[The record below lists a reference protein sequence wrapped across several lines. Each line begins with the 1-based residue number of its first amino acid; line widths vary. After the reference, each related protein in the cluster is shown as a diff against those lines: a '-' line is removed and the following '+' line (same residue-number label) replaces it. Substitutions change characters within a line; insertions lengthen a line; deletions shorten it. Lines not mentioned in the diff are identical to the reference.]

1 MQDRKR
7 VAITGMGVISPLGCT
22 LDSFWARLVAG
33 ESGVVRLTKF
43 DTTGYAT
50 QIGGEVKEFSPEEFA
65 SKKEQ
70 RHLDPFSLYGVAA
83 AKLAVKDS
91 GLDFSKE
98 NTERAGVIVSTGIG
112 GLPILQNQMRVLM
125 ERGPGRFSPFMIPQM
140 ITNILAGHIAIEYGL
155 NGPNFCVTSACAS
168 GTHSIGEALRIM
180 QHGEADIMLAGGTE
194 GTLCELGVGG
204 FNALR
209 ALSTRNDEPARAS
222 RPFDAQR
229 DGFVPSEGAGVLVL
243 EEMEH
248 AKARGAH
255 IYAELAGYG
264 RTCDAYHITA
274 PHEDGIQ
281 AARAMKL
288 AIQDAGLNPENIDY
302 VNAHGTSTPLNDKTE
317 TKAIKAA
324 FGEALARKVAVSS
337 TKSMTGHL
345 LGAAG
350 AVESVACALALQNG
364 IIPPTINLENPDP
377 ECDLDY
383 VPNTAREVKLSAC
396 LNNSLGFGGHNAT
409 LCFKRV

>member
-7 VAITGMGVISPLGCT
+7 VVVTGMGVVSPLGCT
-22 LDSFWARLVAG
+22 LDAFWRRLIAG

-43 DTTGYAT
+43 DAT
-50 QIGGEVKEFSPEEFA
+50 DYDTKIGGEVKEFAPEEFV

-70 RHLDPFSLYGVAA
+70 RHLEPFSLYGIAA
-83 AKLAVKDS
+83 AKMAVKDS

-98 NTERAGVIVSTGIG
+98 NTERAGVVVSSGIG
-112 GLPILQNQMRVLM
+112 GLIILQNQMRVLM
-125 ERGPGRFSPFMIPQM
+125 ERGPSRFSPFMIPQM
-140 ITNILAGHIAIEYGL
+140 ITNIISGHIAIEYGL
-155 NGPNFCVTSACAS
+155 TGPNFCVTSACAS
-168 GTHSIGEALRIM
+168 GTHSIGEALRMM

-209 ALSTRNDEPARAS
+209 ALSTRNDEPERAS
-222 RPFDAQR
+222 RPFDAER
-229 DGFVPSEGAGVLVL
+229 DGFIPSEGAGVLVL

-248 AKARGAH
+248 AKARGAR

-274 PHEDGIQ
+274 PHEDGVQ
-281 AARAMKL
+281 AARGMKL
-288 AIQDAGLNPENIDY
+288 AIQDAGLNPEDIDY
-302 VNAHGTSTPLNDKTE
+302 VNAHGTSTQLNDKTE
-317 TKAIKAA
+317 TKAIKGAL
-324 FGEALARKVAVSS
+324 GEELARKVAVSS

-350 AVESVACALALQNG
+350 AIESVACALALQNG
-364 IIPPTINLENPDP
+364 IIPPTINLDHPDP

-383 VPNTAREVKLSAC
+383 VPHTAREVGINAC